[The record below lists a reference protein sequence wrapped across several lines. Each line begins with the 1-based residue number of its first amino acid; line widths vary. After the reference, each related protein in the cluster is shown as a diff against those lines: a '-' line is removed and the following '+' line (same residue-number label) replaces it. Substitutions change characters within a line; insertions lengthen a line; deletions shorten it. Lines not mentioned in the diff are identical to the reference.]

1 MWPASGSGEVGKG
14 WSVVTGEA
22 GKWGRVWPE
31 SQWKARTKPWLNTS
45 LDGVNTPLD
54 GVNTP
59 SDAALKRS
67 E

>member
-1 MWPASGSGEVGKG
+1 MRPSFGS
-14 WSVVTGEA
+14 SVAGQWAGEA